1 MYFVNNI
8 RSDKTKVLFQTARK
22 ASRKSDIDEMAFI
35 QNYPMIK
42 NDKMLTSSNTF
53 SEFTSNIT
61 HTCRELLSKN
71 NKHIFPEF
79 ISNIT
84 GLRELFPNNTKH
96 FSRHQAILKF
106 SESYCQTILHTFSEL
121 TSNNTDI
128 SRELLANN
136 TTHFSRVYT
145 KQY

>member
-1 MYFVNNI
+1 
-8 RSDKTKVLFQTARK
+8 
-22 ASRKSDIDEMAFI
+22 MAFI
-35 QNYPMIK
+35 QNHPMIK

-53 SEFTSNIT
+53 SEFTSNNT
-61 HTCRELLSKN
+61 HTCRELLSNKE
-71 NKHIFPEF
+71 KHIFPEF

-84 GLRELFPNNTKH
+84 GTLRELFPNNTKH

-106 SESYCQTILHTFSEL
+106 SESYVQTILHTFSEL
-121 TSNNTDI
+121 TLNNTDI